1 MKLGDIP
8 PGESATGVLQ
18 FPPGGEGTLSWK
30 CGVCGRALEQR
41 FAVTDTLVEKICECG
56 TPYIFALRA
65 GKVS

>member
-41 FAVTDTLVEKICECG
+41 FAVTDTRVDKISECG
-56 TPYIFALRA
+56 TPYICALRA
-65 GKVS
+65 GNVS